1 MMLTYTNITSDGYI
15 AGSDEIEEYGE
26 DFEYEVDSD
35 EVRESLSEYIYNE
48 KFKHL
53 FINEDKTLKKLIIEA
68 IDCIIRDFDL
78 QDKLEND
85 CYDIIKEHFK
95 GKAFASREE

>member
-15 AGSDEIEEYGE
+15 SGSDEIEEYGE

-35 EVRESLSEYIYNE
+35 EVREALSKYIYNE
-48 KFKHL
+48 EFKHL
-53 FINEDKTLKKLIIEA
+53 FINEDKTLKKLIIGA

-85 CYDIIKEHFK
+85 CYDIIKEYFK